1 MSAPQNDLGPLL
13 DALDQDGVI
22 VAPCP
27 VGYVA
32 AASSAAGVERIFELG
47 DARAVRHAVQQGG
60 GWQRAL
66 RDQQPRG
73 RRRVERVG
81 REAAT

>member
-1 MSAPQNDLGPLL
+1 MSALQSDLGRLL

-32 AASSAAGVERIFELG
+32 AAS
-47 DARAVRHAVQQGG
+47 
-60 GWQRAL
+60 
-66 RDQQPRG
+66 
-73 RRRVERVG
+73 
-81 REAAT
+81 